1 MEIRLLKYFLMVA
14 REEGITRAAEILH
27 ITQPTLSRQ
36 MVQLEEEVGTKL
48 IIRGAKKISLTSE
61 GMLFKRRAEEILA
74 LVDKTAA
81 ELKSTDK
88 LVSGT
93 ITIGS
98 GVLAASFTLAELIK
112 SFHQKYPHVAF
123 DIFTA
128 NADVVREQME
138 NGLIDIGVLLEPI
151 DIVSFDFVRLEKKES
166 YSVIM
171 RADDCLAK
179 KDNIKARDLIGKTV
193 ILPRRANVQ
202 NETNHYLGAVLK
214 KLRVIATSNFSTNAA
229 IMVENGMGYSI
240 CISGAVPFMDK
251 NILIEKPLNPPLT
264 STSVIAWKRHPMQN
278 IATAKFIEHIKEN
291 VN

>member
-36 MVQLEEEVGTKL
+36 MAQLEEDVGTKL

-74 LVDKTAA
+74 LVDKTEN
-81 ELKSTDK
+81 ELKSSAE

-98 GVLAASFTLAELIK
+98 GGLAASFTLADLIK
-112 SFHQKYPHVAF
+112 SFIAKYPHVNF
-123 DIFTA
+123 DIFTG
-128 NADVVREQME
+128 NADVVRERME
-138 NGLIDIGVLLEPI
+138 SGLIDIGVLLEPI
-151 DIVSFDFVRLEKKES
+151 NIEAFDFVRLSQKEEWC
-166 YSVIM
+166 VVM
-171 RADDCLAK
+171 RADDALA
-179 KDNIKARDLIGKTV
+179 IKPSISATDLRGKTL

-202 NETNHYLGAVLK
+202 NEITHYLGAVLK
-214 KLRVIATSNFSTNAA
+214 KANIAATSNLNPNAA
-229 IMVENGMGYSI
+229 ILVERGLGYSI
-240 CISGAVPFMDK
+240 CIKNASPFLDK
-251 NILIEKPLNPPLT
+251 NILVEKPLNPPLT
-264 STSVIAWKRHPMQN
+264 STSVFAWKRHPMQN

-291 VN
+291 IS